1 MSSVFIVAAV
11 CLVLGVISTVGAYI
25 YGQKKVEKKIKD
37 ELAEQIDQAETRAI
51 LMTEAKDK
59 AENANLAKSAFLA
72 NMSHELRTPLNGII
86 GLTDILVNENLTPKQ
101 TRKIDLIHGSSE
113 TLLSLLN
120 DILDIS
126 KIESGSIDIESI
138 DVGMHQLM
146 REVYEFW
153 FPIAEKKKLNLL
165 FQKQKDMPDRIVS
178 DPTRIRQCL
187 DNLINRKAVK

>member
-72 NMSHELRTPLNGII
+72 RKRNGI
-86 GLTDILVNENLTPKQ
+86 D
-101 TRKIDLIHGSSE
+101 
-113 TLLSLLN
+113 LSLMSNCASNPNIRPQRSL
-120 DILDIS
+120 
-126 KIESGSIDIESI
+126 
-138 DVGMHQLM
+138 
-146 REVYEFW
+146 EV
-153 FPIAEKKKLNLL
+153 L
-165 FQKQKDMPDRIVS
+165 S
-178 DPTRIRQCL
+178 
-187 DNLINRKAVK
+187 